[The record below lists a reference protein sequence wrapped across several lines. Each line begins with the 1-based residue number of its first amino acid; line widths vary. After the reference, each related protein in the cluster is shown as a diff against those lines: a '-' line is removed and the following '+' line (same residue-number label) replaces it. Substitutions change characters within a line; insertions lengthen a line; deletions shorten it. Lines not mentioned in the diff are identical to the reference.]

1 MMKDSLP
8 QDFLNRLNKYEYSFV
23 QCIIDDHSLSEL
35 NDIDEVVKEAWV
47 KFKDCFN
54 QFAWNRLRFAS
65 LRTEL
70 AKTNDLRTYTE
81 GNQLLLSLCNAVSKY
96 LVTLLHEYLSP
107 CYFEQNWIDP
117 SFPSMLK
124 TYCLSKE
131 SDDSLSRNLET
142 MYWNETQFQDARK
155 TLIPHLTT
163 PFIFMLLRYTYYHTI
178 VRKMAE
184 DAEYGRSVGVN
195 NSSFDFSQVKKVDW
209 GKFSRR
215 EVCEKYAI
223 TWLGGGLHEIIDSR
237 AFDIKNQ
244 EDVPHDWYLT
254 LVETEGLRLRN
265 DYTYLRKHFNR
276 RFVASLMEW
285 HQFYFEYLVEC
296 LHNCEEYKDYP
307 IEKLVPQLKTV
318 KPKQKIIDETRAL
331 TPLGLSCRRAIA
343 AKIRE
348 CKTAADLG
356 VLLYKFQHELK
367 FFTLENMSR
376 RSCYLCMQ
384 QIGDV
389 HFDSSGDFSNCD
401 KGYLLAQKKASI
413 K

>member
-1 MMKDSLP
+1 MMIDSLP
-8 QDFLNRLNKYEYSFV
+8 QNFLNRIEKYEYSFV
-23 QCIIDDHSLSEL
+23 QYIIDDHSLSEL

-178 VRKMAE
+178 VRKMVE
-184 DAEYGRSVGVN
+184 DMEYRRSVGFN
-195 NSSFDFSQVKKVDW
+195 NSFDFSQVTKVDW
-209 GKFSRR
+209 GKFSQR

-237 AFDIKNQ
+237 AFKIKNQ

-254 LVETEGLRLRN
+254 LVETEGLRLRQ

-285 HQFYFEYLVEC
+285 HRYYFDYLVEC

-307 IEKLVPQLKTV
+307 IEKLVPPTKTE
-318 KPKQKIIDETRAL
+318 PKRKLADESRAL
-331 TPLGLSCRRAIA
+331 TPLGMSCRKAII

-348 CKTAADLG
+348 CRTAADFG
-356 VLLYKFQHELK
+356 ALLYKFQYDLK
-367 FFTLENMSR
+367 FFSKGVLSNNEY
-376 RSCYLCMQ
+376 YLCMQ
-384 QIGDV
+384 QMGKV
-389 HFDSSGDFSNCD
+389 HFDSSGDFSNCN
-401 KGYLLAQKKASI
+401 KGYNLAMNRAFKK
-413 K
+413 